1 MVDVTRQVLSNSFDQ
16 LYRSLVSAYASSNA
30 SNTTI
35 SALGKNM
42 TSLLRTLDSVL
53 STNSAF
59 SLSIWLSA
67 ARDESNNTTLQ
78 NFYEYNARNQITL
91 WGPSGEISDYASKS
105 WGGLL
110 GGYYM
115 PRWQMF
121 VSYLLEVPVARYN
134 YTELNSQFLAFE
146 LKWQTQG
153 INGTVQQAV
162 LGQAGGN
169 LQILLE
175 GVVGSSDNVF
185 RWS

>member
-1 MVDVTRQVLSNSFDQ
+1 M
-16 LYRSLVSAYASSNA
+16 YRSLVSAYSSSNV

-35 SALGKNM
+35 STLGKNM
-42 TSLLRTLDSVL
+42 TSLLTTLDRVL
-53 STNSAF
+53 STNPAF
-59 SLSIWLSA
+59 SLSTWLSA
-67 ARDESNNTTLQ
+67 ARAESTNATLQ
-78 NFYEYNARNQITL
+78 RFYEYIARNQITL

-110 GGYYM
+110 NGYYV

-134 YTELNSQFLAFE
+134 YTELNSRLLAFE

-153 INGTVQQAV
+153 MNRTVQQAV

-185 RWS
+185 Q